1 MEVNSLESP
10 LEALAFN
17 DLSFGFLTGINN
29 LWTWVAVITAAVS
42 FWRIR
47 ASGTVA
53 VKADLND
60 SSPPRVP
67 SSLRTEE
74 ATDEPAFISRRT
86 TTAPPMEATE
96 GATRGKFTVY
106 FEKEWEGEGE
116 GASEEEVDDGGV
128 GSLGAVFRGG
138 DDGWCENWENLW
150 RMRIR
155 DDMGWYRYQD
165 LTVMDGNVVKLWDGG
180 RGRSPLSFFRECPV
194 RVVR

>member
-1 MEVNSLESP
+1 MEMKSLESP

-29 LWTWVAVITAAVS
+29 LWMWVAVITAAVS

-53 VKADLND
+53 VKSEHRPRNLND
-60 SSPPRVP
+60 SSSPRV
-67 SSLRTEE
+67 SSPLLHTEE

-86 TTAPPMEATE
+86 TIAPPVEATE

-106 FEKEWEGEGE
+106 FEKEGEVV
-116 GASEEEVDDGGV
+116 SEEEVDDGGV
-128 GSLGAVFRGG
+128 GSLGAVVRGG
-138 DDGWCENWENLW
+138 DDGWCENWKNLW
-150 RMRIR
+150 RMRIG

-165 LTVMDGNVVKLWDGG
+165 LTVMDGNVVRLWDGG
-180 RGRSPLSFFRECPV
+180 RGRSPLSCFGSV
-194 RVVR
+194 Q

>member
-53 VKADLND
+53 VKSEHRSRNLND
-60 SSPPRVP
+60 SSPPRVS
-67 SSLRTEE
+67 SSLHTEE

-106 FEKEWEGEGE
+106 FEKEGEGE

-128 GSLGAVFRGG
+128 GSLGAVVRGG
-138 DDGWCENWENLW
+138 YDGLCENWENLW

-155 DDMGWYRYQD
+155 DNMGWYRYQD

-180 RGRSPLSFFRECPV
+180 RGRSPLSSFGSV
-194 RVVR
+194 Q

>member
-47 ASGTVA
+47 AS
-53 VKADLND
+53 
-60 SSPPRVP
+60 
-67 SSLRTEE
+67 EE

-106 FEKEWEGEGE
+106 FEKEGEGE

-128 GSLGAVFRGG
+128 GSLGAVVRGG
-138 DDGWCENWENLW
+138 YDGLCENWENLW

-155 DDMGWYRYQD
+155 DNMGWYRYQD

-180 RGRSPLSFFRECPV
+180 RGRSPLSSFGSV
-194 RVVR
+194 Q